1 VTEAAP
7 SPKDRRS
14 VERAE
19 DRRREGRIGVTT
31 VLVVDDSTAIRRILR
46 RALEGGGHRVVEA
59 GDGKEGLQV
68 CRTERPDLVLLD
80 VDMPVM
86 DGLTTLQEMKMDP
99 LLVHVPVLFLT
110 ARTGGEDLARGLD
123 LGAHDYLRKPCDPVE
138 LQARVSGALRLAAQ
152 EQELRRRTA
161 ELDALST
168 TDQLTGIGN
177 RRRLEARTAELG
189 SVLGPTAGVG
199 VVLLDV
205 DHFKAVNDTEGHP
218 VGDLVLRILAGRL
231 GSEVRS
237 PATLVRW
244 GGEEFLV
251 LAPGL
256 DAAGLADLGERLRAA
271 VGASP
276 FAVGDGKLLDIHVS
290 AGCAAGGLDTF
301 EQTVQAAD
309 EALYEAKTTGR
320 NRVVTRS

>member
-1 VTEAAP
+1 VTEAVP
-7 SPKDRRS
+7 SQP
-14 VERAE
+14 E
-19 DRRREGRIGVTT
+19 RRREGRIGVTT

-46 RALEGGGHRVVEA
+46 RALEGAGHRVVEA
-59 GDGKEGLQV
+59 SNGREALEA

-86 DGLTTLQEMKMDP
+86 DGLSTLREMKMDP
-99 LLVHVPVLFLT
+99 TLLQVPVLFLT

-138 LQARVSGALRLAAQ
+138 LQARVAGALRLAAQ
-152 EQELRRRTA
+152 EQALRRRTA
-161 ELDALST
+161 ELDEIST

-177 RRRLEARTAELG
+177 RRRLEARIAELG
-189 SVLGPTAGVG
+189 STLGPSTGLG

-218 VGDLVLRILAGRL
+218 IGDVVLRILAGRM
-231 GSEVRS
+231 GNEVRH
-237 PATLVRW
+237 PETLVRW

-256 DAAGLADLGERLRAA
+256 VGAGLADLGERLRT
-271 VGASP
+271 VVDASP
-276 FAVGDGKLLDIHVS
+276 FAVGDGKLLAIHVS
-290 AGCAAGGLDTF
+290 AGCASGALDTF
-301 EQTVQAAD
+301 AQTVQAAD
-309 EALYEAKTTGR
+309 EALYEAKETGR
-320 NRVVTRS
+320 NRVVVRP